1 LFSEDSEKGKPEAI
15 GRIQMGKKLVGLSR
29 ASIVLVG
36 ILAVVTVLELTISYQ
51 TVQTCA
57 FRLGVRTAEWVS
69 R

>member
-1 LFSEDSEKGKPEAI
+1 
-15 GRIQMGKKLVGLSR
+15 MGKKLVGISR
-29 ASIVLVG
+29 MLIVIMG
-36 ILAVVTVLELTISYQ
+36 ILAVVAVLEFTISYK